1 LARVLAA
8 KPVVSEAAKVMAEPL
23 AAIQSIW
30 QKNRIG
36 AVRLPLGTLVKCLL
50 AIPGMFNFLGTETV
64 LKEISEG
71 YSQLIP
77 RGLLRGCFFA
87 QTT

>member
-1 LARVLAA
+1 
-8 KPVVSEAAKVMAEPL
+8 MAEPL
-23 AAIQSIW
+23 DAIQSIW
-30 QKNRIG
+30 QKNRIVV
-36 AVRLPLGTLVKCLL
+36 VRLPLVTLVKCLL
-50 AIPGMFNFLGTETV
+50 AILSMFNFLGTETV

-71 YSQLIP
+71 HFQLIP